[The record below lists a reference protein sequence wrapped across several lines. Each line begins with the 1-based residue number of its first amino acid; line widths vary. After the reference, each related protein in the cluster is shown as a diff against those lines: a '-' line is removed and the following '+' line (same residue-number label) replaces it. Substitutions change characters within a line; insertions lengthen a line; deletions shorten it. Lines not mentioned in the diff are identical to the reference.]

1 MSLLAYLS
9 GIGGRTLRSSLI
21 VTSVVLLAAC
31 GSTSVTSTGPSPVK
45 CLVTL
50 TSPDAPVVSSASV
63 GTITVS
69 TTPECAWTVTSD
81 ADWVAL
87 NPSSGQGS
95 GSVQVGVAANS
106 SPIARQADIVVNG
119 AHARIQQEPAPC
131 VYVLSESSATVGAS
145 GGIYHV
151 TVSTAAGCTWTASSG
166 TTWISV
172 AAGASGSGA
181 GQVDFSVQAN
191 VGSARTGN
199 VTIAGQSFSFVQNG
213 PGAPPAGGSAPT
225 SGCTYIVSSL
235 AQSIP
240 AAGGSGSLTLT
251 TACAWSVTS
260 DATWIT
266 IQSPASGTG
275 NATIAF
281 SVAGN
286 SGAGRHGTIT
296 IGTATVSI
304 DQAAATNCVATVTP
318 MTITAPVGGSTGVS
332 ISVSVA
338 AACSWTATST
348 ASWITITGGAS
359 GTGSGNVIFRTTAND
374 GDSRSGTIQVAGK
387 TVTVT
392 QPAACSFVVN
402 PLTVPVGSA
411 AITGQSLTITTATGC
426 AWTAASNASWITVTS
441 GASGNGS
448 GTVRFDIGANN
459 GAPRTGTLTAAGQT
473 VTVSQSSGCSYT
485 LSQGTVS
492 IVAAAGAGP
501 AITVSA
507 ASGCGWTASSGA
519 NWLTI
524 TSGASGS
531 GNGTVNFSALQ
542 NTGPARSGSL
552 SIAGQTVTIN
562 QASGCLYTV
571 TVVPTSFR
579 DEGGTGTGTVTTVS
593 GCSWTAS
600 SASDWI
606 VVQSGAN
613 GSGSGTVTLQIQAN
627 PGAKRTGTVT
637 IAGHSFDIQQSNK

>member
-1 MSLLAYLS
+1 MSLLAHLS

-21 VTSVVLLAAC
+21 VATVVLVAAC

-50 TSPDAPVVSSASV
+50 TSPDAPLVSSASV

-69 TTPECAWTVTSD
+69 TTPECAWTATSD
-81 ADWVAL
+81 ASWVARL
-87 NPSSGQGS
+87 DPSSGQGS
-95 GSVQVGVAANS
+95 GTVQVGVAANS
-106 SPIARQADIVVNG
+106 AAVARQADIVVNG

-131 VYVLSESSATVGAS
+131 VYVLSAYSATLDAS
-145 GGIYHV
+145 GGSYHV
-151 TVSTAAGCTWTASSG
+151 NVSSPAGCTWTASSG

-181 GQVDFSVQAN
+181 GEVEFRVQAN
-191 VGSARTGN
+191 AGGARTAN

-213 PGAPPAGGSAPT
+213 SGAPPTGGSPPPSA
-225 SGCTYIVSSL
+225 CTYTLSSL

-251 TACAWSVTS
+251 TSCAWSVTS

-266 IQSPASGTG
+266 IQSPASGMG

-318 MTITAPVGGSTGVS
+318 MTVTAPVGGSTGTS

-338 AACSWTATST
+338 AACSWTATIT

-359 GTGSGNVIFRTTAND
+359 GTGSGNVVFRTTAND

-411 AITGQSLTITTATGC
+411 AVTGQSLTITTATGC

-473 VTVSQSSGCSYT
+473 VTVSQSSCSYT

-492 IVAAAGAGP
+492 IGAAAGAGP

-507 ASGCGWTASSGA
+507 PAGCGWTASSGT

-531 GNGTVNFSALQ
+531 GNGTVNFSASQ
-542 NTGPARSGSL
+542 NNGPPRSGSL
-552 SIAGQTVTIN
+552 SIAGQTVTVN

-571 TVVPTSFR
+571 TVVPTSLR
-579 DEGGTGTGTVTTVS
+579 DEGGTAIGTVTTVS

-637 IAGHSFDIQQSNK
+637 IAGQSFDIQQSNK